1 MTYSKDVLALNPQLV
16 GEAQAIP
23 ASKFHNARTEMRGY
37 AFQSGKEA
45 ARAGQL
51 MMLEDAKQI
60 FGLRFQIRFPLA
72 AGIVYV
78 ADFEYLDDKLVAHIE
93 DAKGFRTRDYLNK
106 KKLFRE
112 KYGKEIEE
120 I

>member
-16 GEAQAIP
+16 GEVAVP
-23 ASKFHNARTEMRGY
+23 ASKYRNARAEMRGY

-45 ARAGQL
+45 ARAGEL

-60 FGLRFQIRFPLA
+60 FGLRFQVRFPLA
-72 AGIVYV
+72 GGIVYV
-78 ADFEYLDDKLVAHIE
+78 ADFCYHTIRDGVLVSVVE
-93 DAKGFRTRDYLNK
+93 DAKGCRTRPYLDK

-112 KYGKEIEE
+112 KYG
-120 I
+120 

>member
-16 GEAQAIP
+16 GEVAVP
-23 ASKFHNARTEMRGY
+23 ASKYRNARAEMRGY

-45 ARAGQL
+45 ARAGEL
-51 MMLEDAKQI
+51 MMLEEAKQI
-60 FGLRFQIRFPLA
+60 FGLRFQVRFPLA
-72 AGIVYV
+72 GGIVYV
-78 ADFEYLDDKLVAHIE
+78 ADFVYLDDKLTPHIE
-93 DAKGFRTRDYLNK
+93 DAKGFRTREYRNK

-120 I
+120 V

>member
-16 GEAQAIP
+16 GEVAVP
-23 ASKFHNARTEMRGY
+23 ASKYRNARAEMRGY

-45 ARAGQL
+45 ARAGEL

-60 FGLRFQIRFPLA
+60 FGLRFQVRFPLA

-78 ADFEYLDDKLVAHIE
+78 ADFVYLDDKLVVHIE
-93 DAKGFRTRDYLNK
+93 DAKGFRTREYRNK

-112 KYGKEIEE
+112 KYGREIEE
-120 I
+120 V